1 MKITKA
7 QKEKISYELQSFLTT
22 FLSVFLIDGS
32 MQLMALYNGDLSETA
47 FLALLTAVLRSAIK
61 ALIQI
66 LFPSIIANK

>member
-1 MKITKA
+1 MKLSKA

-47 FLALLTAVLRSAIK
+47 FLALLTAALRSAIK

>member
-32 MQLMALYNGDLSETA
+32 MQIMALYNGDLSETA
-47 FLALLTAVLRSAIK
+47 LLALLTAALRSAIK
-61 ALIQI
+61 ALIQT